1 MAIWLVIIMASIGIA
16 TCLTAIGAG
25 ISMLIN
31 RTLTVRRNRHWK
43 RNAEQASEWLGS
55 WGA

>member
-16 TCLTAIGAG
+16 TCLTAIGAV